1 MRPEWEHLRHET
13 AATQVSFLETEAA
26 TGITLARIALK
37 AKKPEKISRN
47 LAAARKAYDTITSH
61 LADLPPKTP
70 GLEGIYQKMA
80 TLKEMLDSLR
90 DGS

>member
-1 MRPEWEHLRHET
+1 MRPDWEHLRNET
-13 AATQVSFLETEAA
+13 AASQVTFLETEAD

-37 AKKPEKISRN
+37 AKNPEKISRN
-47 LAAARKAYDTITSH
+47 LAAARKAYETITAH
-61 LADLPPKTP
+61 LPELPTKTP